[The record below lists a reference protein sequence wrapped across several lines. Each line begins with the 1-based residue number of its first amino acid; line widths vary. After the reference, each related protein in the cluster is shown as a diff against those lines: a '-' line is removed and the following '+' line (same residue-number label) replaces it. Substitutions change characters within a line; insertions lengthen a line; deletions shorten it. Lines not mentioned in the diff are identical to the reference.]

1 MARAVPR
8 RDRDLVLSGPGRWHA
23 GRVTRGRGPC
33 HSRTKSETPMT
44 ATSAAG
50 NAHHARRARTGGP
63 EDGSKL
69 MEYIAGWAFV
79 VVFAM
84 LVTQIGLL

>member
-1 MARAVPR
+1 
-8 RDRDLVLSGPGRWHA
+8 
-23 GRVTRGRGPC
+23 
-33 HSRTKSETPMT
+33 MT
-44 ATSAAG
+44 ATTAAG
-50 NAHHARRARTGGP
+50 NARHARHARRARTGGP

-69 MEYIAGWAFV
+69 MEHIAGWAFV